1 MTHEPFVRPELNVDD
16 VTVTYNNGHT
26 AIHNASF
33 TLSGG
38 SICALVGVNGS
49 GKSTLF
55 SIMGLVR
62 PTAGRVAERQT
73 GGGRA
78 EKNLIAYVPQTE
90 DVDWNFPV
98 LVEDVVM
105 MGRYG
110 KMNFLRIP
118 SREDRLRVDKALER
132 VGLSELRSR
141 QIGELSGG
149 QKNACFWRARWRS
162 RARYCCWTSRSPAW
176 M

>member
-55 SIMGLVR
+55 KSIMGLVR
-62 PTAGRVAERQT
+62 PTSGRVSLSDKPVAD
-73 GGGRA
+73 A
-78 EKNLIAYVPQTE
+78 LKKNLIAYVPQTE

-98 LVEDVVM
+98 LV
-105 MGRYG
+105 GAG
-110 KMNFLRIP
+110 KMLTFG
-118 SREDRLRVDKALER
+118 EALE
-132 VGLSELRSR
+132 
-141 QIGELSGG
+141 
-149 QKNACFWRARWRS
+149 
-162 RARYCCWTSRSPAW
+162 Y

>member
-1 MTHEPFVRPELNVDD
+1 M
-16 VTVTYNNGHT
+16 
-26 AIHNASF
+26 
-33 TLSGG
+33 
-38 SICALVGVNGS
+38 
-49 GKSTLF
+49 
-55 SIMGLVR
+55 
-62 PTAGRVAERQT
+62 
-73 GGGRA
+73 
-78 EKNLIAYVPQTE
+78 PQTE

-141 QIGELSGG
+141 QIGERPAARKTRVS
-149 QKNACFWRARWRS
+149 ARWRN
-162 RARYCCWTSRSPAW
+162 RARYCWTSRSPAW

>member
-55 SIMGLVR
+55 KSIMGLVR
-62 PTAGRVAERQT
+62 PTSGRVSLSD
-73 GGGRA
+73 
-78 EKNLIAYVPQTE
+78 K
-90 DVDWNFPV
+90 PV
-98 LVEDVVM
+98 AD
-105 MGRYG
+105 
-110 KMNFLRIP
+110 
-118 SREDRLRVDKALER
+118 AL
-132 VGLSELRSR
+132 
-141 QIGELSGG
+141 
-149 QKNACFWRARWRS
+149 W
-162 RARYCCWTSRSPAW
+162 
-176 M
+176 

>member
-1 MTHEPFVRPELNVDD
+1 M
-16 VTVTYNNGHT
+16 
-26 AIHNASF
+26 
-33 TLSGG
+33 
-38 SICALVGVNGS
+38 
-49 GKSTLF
+49 
-55 SIMGLVR
+55 
-62 PTAGRVAERQT
+62 
-73 GGGRA
+73 
-78 EKNLIAYVPQTE
+78 PQTE

-110 KMNFLRIP
+110 KMNSLRIP

-132 VGLSELRSR
+132 VGSGASCAADRSASCPAAR
-141 QIGELSGG
+141 KTRVS
-149 QKNACFWRARWRS
+149 RARWRS

>member
-1 MTHEPFVRPELNVDD
+1 M
-16 VTVTYNNGHT
+16 
-26 AIHNASF
+26 S
-33 TLSGG
+33 LSDKPVAD
-38 SICALVGVNGS
+38 AL
-49 GKSTLF
+49 K
-55 SIMGLVR
+55 
-62 PTAGRVAERQT
+62 
-73 GGGRA
+73 
-78 EKNLIAYVPQTE
+78 KNLIAYVPQTE

>member
-55 SIMGLVR
+55 SIMARSGPLPAVSLSDK
-62 PTAGRVAERQT
+62 PVA
-73 GGGRA
+73 
-78 EKNLIAYVPQTE
+78 
-90 DVDWNFPV
+90 D
-98 LVEDVVM
+98 
-105 MGRYG
+105 
-110 KMNFLRIP
+110 
-118 SREDRLRVDKALER
+118 ALKR
-132 VGLSELRSR
+132 
-141 QIGELSGG
+141 
-149 QKNACFWRARWRS
+149 
-162 RARYCCWTSRSPAW
+162 T
-176 M
+176 

>member
-55 SIMGLVR
+55 KSIMGLVR
-62 PTAGRVAERQT
+62 PTAGRVSLSDKPVAE
-73 GGGRA
+73 A
-78 EKNLIAYVPQTE
+78 LKKNLIAYVPQTE

-132 VGLSELRSR
+132 VGLSELRGR

-149 QKNACFWRARWRS
+149 QKKRVFLARAGATGH
-162 RARYCCWTSRSPAW
+162 RAAAG
-176 M
+176 